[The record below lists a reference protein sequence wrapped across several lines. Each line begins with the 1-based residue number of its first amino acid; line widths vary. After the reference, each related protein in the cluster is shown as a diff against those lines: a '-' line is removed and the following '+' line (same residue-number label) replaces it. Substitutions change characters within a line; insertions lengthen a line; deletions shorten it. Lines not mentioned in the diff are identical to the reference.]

1 MNAQAYHRRVIEI
14 IAACPLVISLDIA
27 FREID
32 ENECYIKGVLHL
44 TGGHTLHLAEY
55 VVTEPEPPTRLK
67 YRYQLQGADQLR
79 VVRWDNAPHHQD
91 METFPHHWHDADNM
105 AHPSPAMDLES
116 VLAQALAIVG
126 EKLTTMESST

>member
-1 MNAQAYHRRVIEI
+1 VNAQAYYHRGTEI

-44 TGGHTLHLAEY
+44 TGGHTSHLAEY
-55 VVTEPEPPTRLK
+55 VITEPKPPTRLK
-67 YRYQLQGADQLR
+67 YRYQLQRADQLR
-79 VVRWDNAPHHQD
+79 VVHWDNAPHHRD
-91 METFPHHWHDADNM
+91 MKTSPHHWHDADNM
-105 AHPSPAMDLES
+105 AYPSPAMDLES

-126 EKLTTMESST
+126 EEPTRESST

>member
-1 MNAQAYHRRVIEI
+1 VNAQAYYHRVTEI

-79 VVRWDNAPHHQD
+79 VVRWDNAPHHQN
-91 METFPHHWHDADNM
+91 METSPHHWHDADNI

-126 EKLTTMESST
+126 EKLARESST